1 MGFPG
6 IDRRLGLILAV
17 YFGLGFLFAW
27 QTPPW
32 QAPDE
37 PAHYNYVRH
46 LAEGLGLPELKPG
59 DWDAAYLDFLKASRF
74 PPGSDITPIRYE
86 FHQPPLYYLLLTP
99 VYLTTGGSLLA
110 LRLASLAIGALA
122 IIAVYLVGRLV
133 FPAEPEVALAA
144 AGIAGTLPQHVAV
157 LASVN
162 NDALAGAV
170 AAALV
175 AWGLAGLTG
184 KPSRT
189 WAAVGGLLA
198 GIGLLTKTTV
208 YPLVG
213 MAAGLALT
221 IGRRSK
227 EPGARQAFVL
237 VVGLALVL
245 GGWWFVRNAAVYGG
259 LDILGLGRHDQVVVG
274 QPRTGPLSARLVVD
288 GGLTTF
294 RSFWL
299 QLGWMGVPAEDWVYG
314 LLAGISLLAGSGLGF
329 ILLELIRSRPGRAAT
344 LWLGLAAMLVV
355 GQFAWYNLQF
365 YQPQGRYLFPA
376 MAVWAVGLAAGFR
389 RVLTPELRA
398 WWVLPVLL
406 AGLSVW
412 AIVRYIPFLR

>member
-1 MGFPG
+1 MAFPA
-6 IDRRLGLILAV
+6 IDRQLGLILAV

-46 LAEGLGLPELKPG
+46 LAEGRGLPELKPG
-59 DWDAAYLDFLKASRF
+59 DWDAAYLDFLKANRF
-74 PPGSDITPIRYE
+74 PPGSDISPIRYE
-86 FHQPPLYYLLLTP
+86 FHQPPLYYALLTP
-99 VYLTTGGSLLA
+99 VYLATGGSLLA
-110 LRLASLAIGALA
+110 MRLASLAIGALA
-122 IIAVYLVGRLV
+122 VVGVYLAGRLL
-133 FPAEPEVALAA
+133 FPAEPPVGVGA
-144 AGIAGTLPQHVAV
+144 AGVAATLPQHVAV

-170 AAALV
+170 AAALL
-175 AWGLAGLTG
+175 AWGLAGLIG
-184 KPSRT
+184 NPSLT
-189 WAAVGGLLA
+189 WAVAGGILA
-198 GIGLLTKTTV
+198 DLGLLTKTTV

-213 MAAGLALT
+213 LAVLLPLVAGRRAKGAGRLGTFGVVAGLALV
-221 IGRRSK
+221 I
-227 EPGARQAFVL
+227 
-237 VVGLALVL
+237 
-245 GGWWFVRNAAVYGG
+245 GGWWFLRNAAVYGG

-274 QPRTGPLSARLVVD
+274 QPRTGPLSPRLVVD
-288 GGLTTF
+288 WSLTAF

-314 LLAGISLLAGSGLGF
+314 LLAGLALVAGSGALLL
-329 ILLELIRSRPGRAAT
+329 ILDLVRSPQTRAAVF
-344 LWLGLAAMLVV
+344 WLGLAAGLVIV
-355 GQFAWYNLQF
+355 QFGWYNLQF

-376 MAVWAVGLAAGFR
+376 MAVWALALAAGFR
-389 RVLTPELRA
+389 RALAPELGR
-398 WWVLPVLL
+398 WWVLPALL